1 MKIIEDIIESL
12 TDKSNTLTD
21 ILIKTK
27 ILAFK
32 LKNQELQDWINNE
45 LNGYESNEELPKY
58 RIIHCEIMGTI
69 SNGFKQAKNYPI
81 PLSSVSADLRKGMK
95 TVRLGQSISALD
107 EFVHR
112 EKSSKMYMHISPE
125 MYDYMSQDFEGGF
138 VIEYARREID
148 KVQIIETLTAI
159 KSKLLDF
166 LLKLN
171 QELGD
176 DNISDLN
183 TGKTN
188 DLVSSIFNS
197 SVFGNNTTIIV
208 GDNNKQTV
216 RNITKGNLDSL
227 KNQFRENEIEESDL
241 NELESIIDSDDPDSE
256 KQQFGGKVK
265 NWISKMMVKSM
276 DGTWKVGIAAAG
288 KILADGIGKY
298 YGWK

>member
-1 MKIIEDIIESL
+1 MKIIDDIINSL

-32 LKNQELQDWINNE
+32 LKNQELQNWIDSE
-45 LNGYESNEELPKY
+45 LNGYEPNAELPKY
-58 RIIHCEIMGTI
+58 RIIPCEIMGTV
-69 SNGFKQAKNYPI
+69 SNGFRQAKNYPI
-81 PLSSVSADLRKGMK
+81 PLSTLSEELRKGMK
-95 TVRLGQSISALD
+95 TVKLGQSISTLD
-107 EFVHR
+107 EFVR
-112 EKSSKMYMHISPE
+112 KEKASKMYMHISPD
-125 MYDYMSQDFEGGF
+125 MYDYMSRDFEGGF

-148 KVQIIETLTAI
+148 RVQIIETLTAV

-176 DNISDLN
+176 DEISDLN
-183 TGKTN
+183 AGETKK
-188 DLVSSIFNS
+188 LVSSLFNS

-208 GDNNKQTV
+208 GDNNNQKV
-216 RNITKGNLDSL
+216 KNIIKGNLDTL
-227 KNQFRENEIEESDL
+227 KKQFRENEIDEADL
-241 NELESIIDSDDPDSE
+241 SELEMIIDNDNPDPE
-256 KQQFGGKVK
+256 TKQFGSKVK
-265 NWISKMMVKSM
+265 NWISKMMTKSM

-288 KILADGIGKY
+288 KVLADGISQY